1 MEQNNGV
8 FHTVPADVPY
18 RQYFAEI
25 SANSTISNGNLLRS
39 GDSQGFKG
47 PMFA

>member
-25 SANSTISNGNLLRS
+25 TRDQRELYR
-39 GDSQGFKG
+39 
-47 PMFA
+47 